1 MVATRIR
8 SLDGLRAIAIVL
20 VMLHHSPAMK
30 AHFGAPR
37 YGWIGVD
44 LFFVLSGYLI
54 TGILVEAR
62 GGPNYYRNFY
72 ARRALRIWPLY
83 FAVLIA
89 ITVVMPR
96 VVHSEHLSV
105 GLAPWYYFLL
115 LQNLFFT
122 RPLLPFL
129 SPTWS
134 LAVEEQFYL
143 IWPFVISLISRTNL
157 VRLCVFGLLAS
168 PMLRLG
174 VLMAGGSG
182 DINYGFTFTHMDGLL
197 AGALVALTPAERIAL
212 PRVRAAAIGA
222 LLLAVVVFF
231 AEDHRLS
238 NIRDSVIVVSALAVG
253 FGSLLVITLHSESKG
268 GRLARVL
275 SWRPFTY
282 VGQVSYCLYLTH
294 ELVQVIAE
302 KSGVGVA
309 VAALPTGVVRLSS
322 GLLLESAACLVVA
335 SVSWYGFES
344 PILRLKRFFES
355 KSKVAAV
362 TAG

>member
-30 AHFGAPR
+30 AYFGVPR

-62 GGPNYYRNFY
+62 SGANYYRNFY

-89 ITVVMPR
+89 ITAVMPR
-96 VVHSEHLSV
+96 VVRSEHLSV
-105 GLAPWYYFLL
+105 GLPPWYYFLL
-115 LQNLFFT
+115 LQNLFFS
-122 RPLLPFL
+122 RALLPFL

-143 IWPFVISLISRTNL
+143 IWPFVISLISRTTL
-157 VRLCVFGLLAS
+157 VRLCLFGLIAS
-168 PMLRLG
+168 PVIRLWLLSAG
-174 VLMAGGSG
+174 VSG

-197 AGALVALTPAERIAL
+197 VGALIALTSREQL
-212 PRVRAAAIGA
+212 ESPRARAGAIGA
-222 LLLAVVVFF
+222 LSLALIVFF
-231 AEDHRLS
+231 VEDHRLA
-238 NIRDSVIVVSALAVG
+238 NIKDSAIAISALALG
-253 FGSLLVITLHSESKG
+253 FAALLMITLHSESKG
-268 GRLARVL
+268 AQFSRVL

-282 VGQVSYCLYLTH
+282 IGQISYCLYLTH

-302 KSGVGVA
+302 KSCLGVA
-309 VAALPTGVVRLSS
+309 VAKLPNGGARLSS
-322 GLLLESAACLVVA
+322 GLLLEFAACMVVA

-344 PILRLKRFFES
+344 PILGLKRFFQS
-355 KSKVAAV
+355 KPKTAAS
-362 TAG
+362 AAS